1 MFDRLV
7 RTATSARGVST
18 VAAWARVENAASARR
33 LSAMAD
39 ELERQLDADGSA
51 DREQWVMDNWDAVCA
66 EIAAAQSV
74 SLGVASHQVVLAL
87 ALRERL
93 PAVAQVFADGRIGL
107 QLVKAIVARTHL
119 AQDPEVGA
127 KIDAE
132 IAAHVD
138 GWTGWSVAKT
148 EAAIDYWV
156 DRYDPHA
163 VVRTEHKARGRYVDI
178 HHDDATGVS
187 SMQATLLIHG
197 GAALD
202 ARLEAMARA
211 VCDADPRTVDQRRSD
226 ALAALGDGAQHLRCG
241 CESEDCDAA
250 AAVPSTTVVHV
261 IAEQASLTDDTPAT
275 LDGDPDPAPT
285 GDQPRGMTI
294 AEALAPEPGTGPA
307 ATNPA
312 WVFGAGMLPAPL
324 LAATLAKTARIEPIV
339 HPGNAAPER
348 RYIPSKVLA
357 TFVRCRDMTC
367 RFPGC
372 DAPAWGCDIDH
383 TIAYPHGATQAANL
397 KCLCRKHHLLKTFW
411 GWRDHQWPD
420 GTVVWT
426 SPLGQTF
433 TTHPGSRLWF
443 PSLCRPT
450 APVVTTDVPDT
461 TRNRALMM
469 PRRALTRAQSR
480 RQDIEAERA
489 RNQQLRE
496 DPGNDG
502 DDAYFP
508 PRPRPPSDDD
518 PPPF

>member
-1 MFDRLV
+1 
-7 RTATSARGVST
+7 
-18 VAAWARVENAASARR
+18 
-33 LSAMAD
+33 
-39 ELERQLDADGSA
+39 
-51 DREQWVMDNWDAVCA
+51 
-66 EIAAAQSV
+66 
-74 SLGVASHQVVLAL
+74 VASHQLVLAL

-107 QLVKAIVARTHL
+107 QLVKSIVARTQL
-119 AQDPEVGA
+119 AQESEVQA

-138 GWTGWSVAKT
+138 GWAGWSVAKT

-163 VVRTEHKARGRYVDI
+163 VVRTEHKARGRYADI
-178 HHDDATGVS
+178 HHDEGTGVS
-187 SMQATLLIHG
+187 SVQATLLIHG
-197 GAALD
+197 AAALN
-202 ARLEAMARA
+202 ARLDAMARS
-211 VCDADPRTVDQRRSD
+211 VCDRDPRTLDQRRSD
-226 ALAALGDGAQHLRCG
+226 ALGALGDGVFRLACQCGHDDCEAVEAQ
-241 CESEDCDAA
+241 
-250 AAVPSTTVVHV
+250 PSATVVHV

-285 GDQPRGMTI
+285 RAEVREMTI
-294 AEALAPEPGTGPA
+294 AEALAPEAGTGPA
-307 ATNPA
+307 KTNPA

-480 RQDIEAERA
+480 RQYIEAERA